1 MAHVQYSITD
11 LYDQPPLEQLLYA
24 SSATYGA
31 DWISMFHSH
40 SFSELFFVV
49 DGEGEF
55 CTEETTVPLHKD
67 MLIIINPNVRHTEK
81 SSVKKPLTYIVLG
94 IDNLQFEFSNSTGI
108 GSSCIYD
115 FHNYHSKIIPI
126 LTMILEELK
135 SKQESHSQICQ
146 HLLSILL
153 FRIRRITGDSFSS
166 FSNKNIPG
174 ECQNIKYY
182 IDSHYQEDLTLDS
195 LAAIAHLNKFYFS
208 HIFSDAYGISPINY
222 LLERRILRSKDL
234 LKNSDFSI
242 TQIASVA
249 GFSSPNYFSQA
260 FKKSTGFTPR
270 AYRMKYNRNTAD
282 SKKAE

>member
-24 SSATYGA
+24 SSTTYGK

-40 SFSELFFVV
+40 SFSELFYVV

-55 CTEETTVPLHKD
+55 CTEELNVPLQKD

-81 SSVKKPLTYIVLG
+81 SSSKKPLTYIVLA
-94 IDNLQFEFSNSTGI
+94 IDNLHFEFSSHPGI
-108 GSSCIYD
+108 GSSNIYD
-115 FHNYHSKIIPI
+115 LHAHRSKIVP
-126 LTMILEELK
+126 LLEMILDELK
-135 SKQESHSQICQ
+135 LKQESHSQICQ

-153 FRIRRITGDSFSS
+153 FRIRRITGDNFSS

-195 LAAIAHLNKFYFS
+195 LAEIAHLNKFYLS

-260 FKKSTGFTPR
+260 FKKNTGSTPR
-270 AYRMKYNRNTAD
+270 AYRQKYNHGVSVLED
-282 SKKAE
+282 V

>member
-40 SFSELFFVV
+40 SFSELLYVV
-49 DGEGEF
+49 DGQGEF
-55 CTEETTVPLHKD
+55 CTEEVSVPLHKD

-81 SSVKKPLTYIVLG
+81 SSAKRPLTYIVLG
-94 IDNLQFEFSNSTGI
+94 IDNLQFEFSGNTGI
-108 GSSCIYD
+108 GSSNIYN
-115 FHNYHSKIIPI
+115 FQVHRSKIVP
-126 LTMILEELK
+126 LLEMILEELK
-135 SKQESHSQICQ
+135 FKQDSHSQICQ

-153 FRIRRITGDSFSS
+153 LRIRRITGDSFSS
-166 FSNKNIPG
+166 FCNKNIPG

-195 LAAIAHLNKFYFS
+195 LAEIAHLNKFYLS

-270 AYRMKYNRNTAD
+270 AYRMKYDRSITVTE
-282 SKKAE
+282 KA